1 MLGGSVI
8 LASDTSVSLSDRVLF
23 LSINIGY
30 LEVLC
35 IFIDLLLIDAR
46 VGGGQLFDIVAS
58 TTICWSGKSVVTVR

>member
-1 MLGGSVI
+1 MLGGSII

-35 IFIDLLLIDAR
+35 IFIDLLLIDA
-46 VGGGQLFDIVAS
+46 
-58 TTICWSGKSVVTVR
+58 